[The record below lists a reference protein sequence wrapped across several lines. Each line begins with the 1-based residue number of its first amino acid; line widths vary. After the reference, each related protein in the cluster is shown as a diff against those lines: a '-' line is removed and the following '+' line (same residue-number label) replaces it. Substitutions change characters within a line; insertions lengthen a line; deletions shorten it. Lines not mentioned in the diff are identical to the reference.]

1 MGEFLRQFSRCRA
14 LRRGLLEYMQAE
26 GAAIRGNRRLYN
38 SLIADVFSS
47 VTEAQAKAIIW
58 NFLQCYDL
66 TAQERGELLD
76 ILQLSETALT
86 DQQRQEIIFYLQAE
100 G

>member
-1 MGEFLRQFSRCRA
+1 
-14 LRRGLLEYMQAE
+14 MQAE

>member
-1 MGEFLRQFSRCRA
+1 LQRFCHCRA
-14 LRRGLLEYMQAE
+14 LRRGMLEYLEAE
-26 GAAIRGNRRLYN
+26 GATIRGNRRLYN
-38 SLIADVFSS
+38 SLIADVYRGM
-47 VTEAQAKAIIW
+47 TEAQAKAVIW
-58 NFLQCYDL
+58 NFLQCQEL

-86 DQQRQEIIFYLQAE
+86 DQQRQAIILSLQAE

>member
-14 LRRGLLEYMQAE
+14 LRRGMTEYLAAG
-26 GAAIRGNRRLYN
+26 GATIRGNRRFYN
-38 SLIADVFSS
+38 SLIADIYSS
-47 VTEAQAKAIIW
+47 MTEAQAKAIIW
-58 NFLQCYDL
+58 KFLQCYDL

-86 DQQRQEIIFYLQAE
+86 DRQRQEIISYLQAE